1 MWIRL
6 YRNNRARY
14 SRKTEAKTG
23 MLPRK
28 ETKILETQVSL
39 ESPDMLGN
47 SDLSRKHVFSANSTR
62 PVGQVLLEIHSS
74 EIREYSSQTGGRAEV
89 FCPESSITTHRV
101 GKKTSPQEIQHGVS
115 ESSKFL
121 TVLHKVS

>member
-1 MWIRL
+1 MPLVEASSQTKSSLHGMWIRL
-6 YRNNRARY
+6 NRNNRARY

-28 ETKILETQVSL
+28 ETNIRETQVSL
-39 ESPDMLGN
+39 ESPEMFGN

-74 EIREYSSQTGGRAEV
+74 EIREYSSQTGRRAEEN
-89 FCPESSITTHRV
+89 FTT
-101 GKKTSPQEIQHGVS
+101 GNPAWS
-115 ESSKFL
+115 E
-121 TVLHKVS
+121 